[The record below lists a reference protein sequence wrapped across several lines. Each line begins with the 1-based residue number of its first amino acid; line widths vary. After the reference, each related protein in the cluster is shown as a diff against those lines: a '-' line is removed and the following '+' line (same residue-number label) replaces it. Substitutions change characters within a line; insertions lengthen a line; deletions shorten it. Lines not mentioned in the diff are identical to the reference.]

1 MQRQKEDPHDVTLTK
16 ESPGIANALLGSHHD
31 AMQQFVFFLLTMQQF
46 LKC

>member
-31 AMQQFVFFLLTMQQF
+31 AMQQFLFLLTMQQF